1 MPETQLKRDAARK
14 MNVKEILEAEAI
26 STDYG
31 TALDDKGALA
41 KRISLIATIVDKSP
55 AESAYAGLLVD
66 DGTGRVW
73 VRIFDDSAILK
84 NADIGSLLLVIGKPR
99 RYGEETYIS
108 PEITRRIANLRWAE
122 VRRLELKTK
131 QPEETS
137 KARTEA
143 AENSSR
149 DAISREKGEIYQLI
163 RELDKGTGVDMTDVT
178 EKAIRGADILI
189 KEMLSKGDLFEV
201 TPGKLKILQ

>member
-143 AENSSR
+143 AENS
-149 DAISREKGEIYQLI
+149 REKVEIYQLI